1 MAEARKC
8 DRCHWFY
15 EIPKEQQ
22 NKLKPYEMKGA
33 YAKILLCDNNRDYPE
48 TVRWYD
54 LCPNCVKQQPDEDH
68 NSMAQKLKRAQFR
81 IMTLTKENRE
91 LKSELRKLD
100 KKYCDA
106 LRKAGT
112 YKKLLEE
119 NRLGAFSEKDR

>member
-68 NSMAQKLKRAQFR
+68 NSMAQKLKHYC
-81 IMTLTKENRE
+81 KVSY
-91 LKSELRKLD
+91 LKDVSGLIDDKDAPVDKGKDIFLKL
-100 KKYCDA
+100 YEG
-106 LRKAGT
+106 RR
-112 YKKLLEE
+112 
-119 NRLGAFSEKDR
+119 RL